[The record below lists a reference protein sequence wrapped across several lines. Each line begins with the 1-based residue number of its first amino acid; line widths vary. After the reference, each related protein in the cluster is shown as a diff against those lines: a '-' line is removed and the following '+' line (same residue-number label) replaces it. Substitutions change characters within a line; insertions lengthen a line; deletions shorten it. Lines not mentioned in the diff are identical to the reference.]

1 MKAIVLDHFGDVNQL
16 KIKEINQR
24 EIANNEVL
32 IKTKAFSVNPV
43 DVKVR
48 ANLAPLAEL
57 LKDEKPLI
65 LGWDISGE
73 IIEIGDGVT
82 DFKIGDDVF
91 GMINFVGH
99 GKTYAEYVAAPA
111 NQLALKPK
119 SISHAEAAA
128 STMAALTAWQ
138 AFNHYGKLREND
150 KLLVHAAAGGV
161 GHFAVQIAKY
171 KKAEVFATSSPANK
185 DFVMSLGA
193 DHHIN
198 YKSVA
203 FENELKDID
212 FVLETIGSDNF
223 IKSVKVLKP
232 YGTLVALPSG
242 FTKEDEQAVLDKH
255 LHGSNFMSVFSS
267 GYDMKIIAEL
277 LEKLI
282 IKPYI
287 SKVFAF
293 DEIALAHQQIESGR
307 TTGKIVVE
315 L

>member
-1 MKAIVLDHFGDVNQL
+1 M
-16 KIKEINQR
+16 
-24 EIANNEVL
+24 
-32 IKTKAFSVNPV
+32 
-43 DVKVR
+43 
-48 ANLAPLAEL
+48 
-57 LKDEKPLI
+57 I